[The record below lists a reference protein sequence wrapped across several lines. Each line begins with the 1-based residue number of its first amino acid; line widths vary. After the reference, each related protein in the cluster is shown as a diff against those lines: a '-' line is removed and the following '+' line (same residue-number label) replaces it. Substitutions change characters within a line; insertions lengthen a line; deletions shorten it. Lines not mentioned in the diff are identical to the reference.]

1 MQNGR
6 EDCASAG
13 REIKRIRVK
22 KNIIG
27 ILLNRNLLKVTYETN
42 LFKLYKGVSG
52 GNRHQ
57 G

>member
-6 EDCASAG
+6 EDCVSAG

-52 GNRHQ
+52 GNQHQ